1 MSPRRGGLK
10 FKSGGC
16 GRWPGCTP
24 LCRSGCVPRARERTQ
39 IPGRRPPVLFLCIP
53 SCADRNEH
61 AGAGE
66 CGGDALGTGPGH
78 ACPAARGGPYS
89 LAICT
94 RAAEAV
100 QAMVALMLALRPRR
114 AALSYLQHSPF
125 LILKRIRRVSASQF
139 FTDKLVGEARV
150 PRAPVPCPKS
160 HPCRCSVVLILI
172 AAGSGW
178 RKGEAIWGDLYKGLL
193 ILSSLSFCPARLVEC
208 FMGISLHL
216 QPSKVYGN

>member
-24 LCRSGCVPRARERTQ
+24 LRRSGCIPRARERTQ

-53 SCADRNEH
+53 SSAERNEH

-89 LAICT
+89 LEICT

-100 QAMVALMLALRPRR
+100 QATGSEAPKTVALMLALCPRR

-139 FTDKLVGEARV
+139 FTDILVVEARV
-150 PRAPVPCPKS
+150 PRGPVPCPKA

-178 RKGEAIWGDLYKGLL
+178 RKGEEIWGDLYKGLL
-193 ILSSLSFCPARLVEC
+193 ILSSLSFA
-208 FMGISLHL
+208 
-216 QPSKVYGN
+216 Q